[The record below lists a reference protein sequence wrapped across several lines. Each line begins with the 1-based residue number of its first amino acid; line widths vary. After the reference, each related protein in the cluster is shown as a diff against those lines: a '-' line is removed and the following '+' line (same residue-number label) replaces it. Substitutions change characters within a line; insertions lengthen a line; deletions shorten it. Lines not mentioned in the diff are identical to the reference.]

1 MFDLLQE
8 EPASSTTLAVAP
20 ATGERRVVDLRHR
33 EPTKA
38 LIFPVGN
45 PLLGEPLG
53 NMWENVS
60 LVPQMQVIKL
70 YISVVLSDK
79 FLTDLFYR
87 FIATA

>member
-1 MFDLLQE
+1 M
-8 EPASSTTLAVAP
+8 
-20 ATGERRVVDLRHR
+20 
-33 EPTKA
+33 
-38 LIFPVGN
+38 FPVGN